1 MNFEYSR
8 PLPVYYRRKGKGNN
22 MNHSPGLFEV
32 LGVGFIVLL
41 VCIAVFDWVLKAI
54 GMWKAARRTQT
65 AWFVCLL
72 IFNTAGILP
81 IIYFLTGGKK
91 PETLKKTEG

>member
-1 MNFEYSR
+1 MNNAPEMLR
-8 PLPVYYRRKGKGNN
+8 A
-22 MNHSPGLFEV
+22 
-32 LGVGFIVLL
+32 LGVGLIILFIV
-41 VCIAVFDWVLKAI
+41 VVIFDAVLKSI

-91 PETLKKTEG
+91 PETLEKA

>member
-1 MNFEYSR
+1 MD
-8 PLPVYYRRKGKGNN
+8 
-22 MNHSPGLFEV
+22 HSSGV
-32 LGVGFIVLL
+32 LGAFGLGIIILFVV
-41 VCIAVFDWVLKAI
+41 IAIFDAVLKSI

-81 IIYFLTGGKK
+81 IIYFLTGAKK
-91 PETLKKTEG
+91 PEALKVTGSGMDVKGL

>member
-1 MNFEYSR
+1 MDYSPKMLGGFEA
-8 PLPVYYRRKGKGNN
+8 
-22 MNHSPGLFEV
+22 GL
-32 LGVGFIVLL
+32 IILL
-41 VCIAVFDWVLKAI
+41 VIIVIFDVVLKVI

-65 AWFVCLL
+65 AWFICLL

-91 PETLKKTEG
+91 PETLKKT

>member
-1 MNFEYSR
+1 MEHPPEIF
-8 PLPVYYRRKGKGNN
+8 K
-22 MNHSPGLFEV
+22 V
-32 LGVGFIVLL
+32 LGLGLIILFVIIVIFDIVL
-41 VCIAVFDWVLKAI
+41 KSI

-91 PETLKKTEG
+91 PEMLRKA

>member
-1 MNFEYSR
+1 MEHPAGIFEGFGVA
-8 PLPVYYRRKGKGNN
+8 LII
-22 MNHSPGLFEV
+22 LFV
-32 LGVGFIVLL
+32 V
-41 VCIAVFDWVLKAI
+41 IAVFDAVLKAI

-81 IIYFLTGGKK
+81 IVYFLTGGRM
-91 PETLKKTEG
+91 PEKLEKT

>member
-1 MNFEYSR
+1 MEHPPEIF
-8 PLPVYYRRKGKGNN
+8 K
-22 MNHSPGLFEV
+22 V
-32 LGVGFIVLL
+32 LGLGLIILFVIIV
-41 VCIAVFDWVLKAI
+41 IFDTVLKSI

-91 PETLKKTEG
+91 PEMLRKA

>member
-1 MNFEYSR
+1 ME
-8 PLPVYYRRKGKGNN
+8 
-22 MNHSPGLFEV
+22 HSSGILGGFGIGLIILFV
-32 LGVGFIVLL
+32 L
-41 VCIAVFDWVLKAI
+41 IAIFDGILKAI

-81 IIYFLTGGKK
+81 IIYFLTGAKE
-91 PETLKKTEG
+91 PETLKSTRGN